1 LTSDFHIHT
10 TYCGHAT
17 GSTLQYIEHAIAK
30 GLTEIG
36 FADHLG
42 RYYLTS
48 AQKRRY
54 WDWGMH
60 ERHVSRYFEEISAL
74 SSTFDDSISIK
85 VGLEVDFIEG
95 AEDLF
100 KPLVKDYAF
109 DFFLGSIHCLPRFGW
124 KHLSDYRSADAKK
137 VYAEYFRLLRLAITS
152 HLFHSI
158 AHPDFIFR
166 YIPAPKELYQYV
178 VDELNLTSKTASE
191 HNAPLEVNA
200 NSFLWSAMNQS
211 GFDPF
216 LVLLDSI
223 REYSVPITIG
233 SDAHEPRNV
242 GKAFP
247 ELKELL
253 INRNIRQCIVFSEQK
268 QIVRSF

>member
-1 LTSDFHIHT
+1 MTSDFHIHT

-17 GSTLQYIEHAIAK
+17 GSTLQYIESAIAK
-30 GLTEIG
+30 GLKEIG

-54 WDWGMH
+54 WDWGMN
-60 ERHVSRYFEEISAL
+60 ERNIGRYFEEVSAL
-74 SSTFDDSISIK
+74 SSTFDDTISIK

-100 KPLVKDYAF
+100 KPLVDNYAF
-109 DFFLGSIHCLPRFGW
+109 DFYLGSIHCLPRFGW
-124 KHLSDYRSADAKK
+124 KHLSEYHSADAKK
-137 VYAEYFRLLRLAITS
+137 VYGEYFRLLRLAITS

-166 YIPAPKELYQYV
+166 YIPAPEELYQNII
-178 VDELNLTSKTASE
+178 DELKLTSKTASE
-191 HNAPLEVNA
+191 HNVPLEVNA

-216 LVLLDSI
+216 LILLDSI
-223 REYSVPITIG
+223 GEYSVPITIG

-242 GKAFP
+242 GKVFP
-247 ELKELL
+247 EIKELL
-253 INRNIRQCIVFSEQK
+253 VSRNIRQYFVFSEKK
-268 QIVRSF
+268 QIVRTF

>member
-1 LTSDFHIHT
+1 MTSDFHIHT

-17 GSTLQYIEHAIAK
+17 GSTLQYIENAIAK
-30 GLTEIG
+30 GLKEIG

-48 AQKRRY
+48 TQKRRY
-54 WDWGMH
+54 WDWGMNDH
-60 ERHVSRYFEEISAL
+60 HIGRYFDEISAL
-74 SSTFDDSISIK
+74 SSTFDDAITIK

-100 KPLVKDYAF
+100 KPLVNGYEF

-124 KHLSDYRSADAKK
+124 KHLSEYRSSDAKK
-137 VYAEYFRLLRLAITS
+137 VYDEYFRLLRLAITS

-166 YIPAPKELYQYV
+166 YIPVPKELNEYV
-178 VDELNLTSKTASE
+178 INELKLTVQTARD
-191 HNAPLEVNA
+191 HRIPLEINA
-200 NSFLWSAMNQS
+200 NSFLWSAMNQP

-216 LVLLDSI
+216 LIMLDLIAESA
-223 REYSVPITIG
+223 PLITIG

-253 INRNIRQCIVFSEQK
+253 ISRNLRQYVIFSGKK
-268 QIVRSF
+268 QTVRTF